1 MENSHEQRRKVMS
14 DLAIET
20 HALSK
25 RYGDLVA
32 LDRVNMHVERGS
44 IYGFLGRNGA
54 GKTTAI
60 RILAGLSPAT
70 GGNARVLGFEAG
82 RDRIDIL
89 QRTGFVIDKVLLP
102 YMTGREL
109 LRFNKGFFPTWSDSL
124 AKRYADALEI
134 PMDRKFKKLSHGSK
148 TKLCLLLALAQN
160 PELLILDEP
169 TSGLDPV
176 ITDQLL
182 RVLVED
188 FANDGRTI
196 LMSSHHLSE
205 VEKVADWVGIL
216 DNGKLLLEA
225 RLDDIRASYR
235 RIRVT
240 GERVPSKSPEILTT
254 SASEGITEYV
264 LCAGEEKFL
273 ADLRSNGATILE
285 VLPMNLSEIFLELA
299 GKENHHVPI
308 ETMA

>member
-1 MENSHEQRRKVMS
+1 MTE
-14 DLAIET
+14 LAIET

-25 RYGDLVA
+25 RYGDLAA
-32 LDRVNMHVERGS
+32 LDRVNLHVERGS

-60 RILAGLSPAT
+60 RILGGLSPAS

-82 RDRIDIL
+82 PDRIEIL
-89 QRTGFVIDKVLLP
+89 QRTGFVIDKMLLP
-102 YMTGREL
+102 YMNGRDL
-109 LRFNKGFFPTWSDSL
+109 LRFNKGFFPSWSDAL

-148 TKLCLLLALAQN
+148 TKLCLLMALAQN

-176 ITDQLL
+176 VTDQLL

-216 DNGKLLLEA
+216 DQGKLLLEA
-225 RLDDIRASYR
+225 RLDDIRATYR
-235 RIRVT
+235 RIRVA
-240 GERVPSKSPEILTT
+240 GESAPSRSPEILTT
-254 SASEGITEYV
+254 SSSGGVTEYV
-264 LCAGEEKFL
+264 LCAGEERFT
-273 ADLRSNGATILE
+273 ADLRNNGATILE

-299 GKENHHVPI
+299 GKESHVPI

>member
-1 MENSHEQRRKVMS
+1 MT
-14 DLAIET
+14 DLAIES
-20 HALSK
+20 HALTKYFGS
-25 RYGDLVA
+25 LAA
-32 LDRVNMHVERGS
+32 LDRVNIHVERGS

-60 RILAGLSPAT
+60 RIMAGLSPAT
-70 GGNARVLGFEAG
+70 GGSARVLGFEAG
-82 RDRIDIL
+82 RDNIAIL
-89 QRTGFVIDKVLLP
+89 ERTGFVIDKMLLP

-109 LRFNKGFFPTWSDSL
+109 LRFNKGFFPAWSDAQ

-148 TKLCLLLALAQN
+148 TKLCLLMALAQN

-196 LMSSHHLSE
+196 FMSSHHLSE

-216 DNGKLLLEA
+216 DHGKLLLEA
-225 RLDDIRASYR
+225 RLDDIRARYR
-235 RIRVT
+235 RIRVA
-240 GERVPSKSPEILTT
+240 GEQVLAKSPEILTMN
-254 SASEGITEYV
+254 SSEGVTEYV

-273 ADLRSNGATILE
+273 ADLRNNGATILE
-285 VLPMNLSEIFLELA
+285 VLPMNLSEIFIELV
-299 GKENHHVPI
+299 GKEKNNVPV
-308 ETMA
+308 EAMA

>member
-1 MENSHEQRRKVMS
+1 MT
-14 DLAIET
+14 DLAIES
-20 HALSK
+20 HALTKYFGS
-25 RYGDLVA
+25 LAA
-32 LDRVNMHVERGS
+32 LDRVNIHVERGS

-60 RILAGLSPAT
+60 RIMAGLSPAT
-70 GGNARVLGFEAG
+70 GGSARVLGFEAG
-82 RDRIDIL
+82 RDNIAIL
-89 QRTGFVIDKVLLP
+89 ERTGFVIDKMLLP

-109 LRFNKGFFPTWSDSL
+109 LRFNKGFFPAWSDAQ

-148 TKLCLLLALAQN
+148 TKLCLLMALAQN

-196 LMSSHHLSE
+196 FMSSHHLSE

-216 DNGKLLLEA
+216 DHGKLLLEA
-225 RLDDIRASYR
+225 RLDDIRARYR
-235 RIRVT
+235 RIRVA
-240 GERVPSKSPEILTT
+240 GEQVLAKSPEILTMN
-254 SASEGITEYV
+254 SSEGVTEYV

-273 ADLRSNGATILE
+273 ADLRNNGATILE
-285 VLPMNLSEIFLELA
+285 VLPMNLSEIFIELV
-299 GKENHHVPI
+299 GKENSHVPV
-308 ETMA
+308 EAMA

>member
-1 MENSHEQRRKVMS
+1 MS
-14 DLAIET
+14 ELAIET

-25 RYGDLVA
+25 QYGTLAA
-32 LDRVNMHVERGS
+32 LDRVNIHVERGS

-70 GGNARVLGFEAG
+70 AGSARVLGFEAG
-82 RDRIDIL
+82 RDRIEIL
-89 QRTGFVIDKVLLP
+89 QRTGFVIEKMLLP

-109 LRFNKGFFPTWSDSL
+109 LRFNKGFFPSWSDER

-134 PMDRKFKKLSHGSK
+134 PMDRKFKKLSHGAK

-169 TSGLDPV
+169 TSSLDPV

-188 FANDGRTI
+188 FANNGRTI
-196 LMSSHHLSE
+196 FMSSHHLSE
-205 VEKVADWVGIL
+205 VEKIADWVGII
-216 DNGKLLLEA
+216 DHGRLLLEA
-225 RLDDIRASYR
+225 RLDDIRSTYR

-254 SASEGITEYV
+254 SSSEGVTEYV
-264 LCAGEEKFL
+264 LCAGEEKFV
-273 ADLRSNGATILE
+273 ADLRNNGATVLE

-299 GKENHHVPI
+299 GKENQHVPV

>member
-1 MENSHEQRRKVMS
+1 MS
-14 DLAIET
+14 ELAIET
-20 HALSK
+20 HALGK
-25 RYGDLVA
+25 RYETLAAPVVA
-32 LDRVNMHVERGS
+32 LDRVNLHVERGS
-44 IYGFLGRNGA
+44 VYGFLGRNGA

-70 GGNARVLGFEAG
+70 SGTASVLGFEAG
-82 RDRIDIL
+82 PDRIAIL
-89 QRTGFVIDKVLLP
+89 QRTGFVIDKMLLP

-109 LRFNKGFFPTWSDSL
+109 LRFNKGFFPAWSDAS
-124 AKRYADALEI
+124 ARRYAEALDI
-134 PMDRKFKKLSHGSK
+134 PMDRKFKKLSHGNK

-169 TSGLDPV
+169 TAGLDPV
-176 ITDQLL
+176 VTDQLL

-205 VEKVADWVGIL
+205 VEKIADWVGIL

-254 SASEGITEYV
+254 SASEGVTEYV
-264 LCAGEEKFL
+264 LCAGEEQFT
-273 ADLRSNGATILE
+273 ADLRNNGATILE

-299 GKENHHVPI
+299 GKENNHVSV
-308 ETMA
+308 EAMA

>member
-1 MENSHEQRRKVMS
+1 MS

-25 RYGDLVA
+25 HYGSLAA
-32 LDRVNMHVERGS
+32 LDRVNLHVERGS

-60 RILAGLSPAT
+60 RIMAGLAPAT
-70 GGNARVLGFEAG
+70 GGSARVLGLEAG
-82 RDRIDIL
+82 RDNLAIL
-89 QRTGFVIDKVLLP
+89 DRTGFVIDKMLFP

-109 LRFNKGFFPTWSDSL
+109 LRFNKGFFPTWSD
-124 AKRYADALEI
+124 ANARRYAEALDI
-134 PMDRKFKKLSHGSK
+134 PMDRKFKKLSHGNK
-148 TKLCLLLALAQN
+148 TKLCLLLALAQS

-176 ITDQLL
+176 VTDQLL
-182 RVLVED
+182 RILVED

-205 VEKVADWVGIL
+205 VEKIADWVGIL
-216 DNGKLLLEA
+216 DHGRLLLEA
-225 RLDDIRASYR
+225 RLDDIRAGYR

-240 GERVPSKSPEILTT
+240 GERVPSKSPEILTA
-254 SASEGITEYV
+254 SSSEGVTEYV
-264 LCAGEEKFL
+264 LCAGEEKFV
-273 ADLRSNGATILE
+273 ADLRNNGATILE
-285 VLPMNLSEIFLELA
+285 VLPMNLSEIFVELV
-299 GKENHHVPI
+299 GKENPHVPV
-308 ETMA
+308 EAMA